1 MMRQVAIQRLSR
13 LKVFQNEAIGRTL
26 CVTGVLRNLDDYNN
40 LFLELVMESVIGGY
54 IIEDKSAP
62 WEDRFWIDIPS
73 VGVRTFGND
82 NRARIF
88 FSAEEAELVSN
99 DIHIEYGIDTVV
111 TKRSDLYP
119 PTWWF

>member
-1 MMRQVAIQRLSR
+1 
-13 LKVFQNEAIGRTL
+13 
-26 CVTGVLRNLDDYNN
+26 
-40 LFLELVMESVIGGY
+40 MESVMGGY

-62 WEDRFWIDIPS
+62 WENRFWVDIPS

-88 FSAEEAELVSN
+88 FTEAEAKLVN
-99 DIHIEYGIDTVV
+99 DDIQYEYGVDTVV

-119 PTWWF
+119 SVWGS